1 MATEREII
9 RFSSVSRC
17 FRTAARGDVWAVR
30 DFRLGCADGELTCLL
45 GPSGCGK
52 TTVLRLVAGL
62 DQAASGQVT
71 IDGRPVTGP
80 RKDGGFISQDND
92 LLPWRCVWENVA
104 LGLELRG
111 TPKRDR
117 RQQALETLTRVRLSV
132 EVAGSYPHELSG
144 GMRQRVAL
152 ARALCVEPRILLMDE
167 PFARLDEP
175 TRHQLQ
181 DELLDFW
188 LADRRTLL
196 FVTHSLEEAVFLAD
210 RIVVMAAGT
219 VMDEIPVT
227 LPRPRDRFSSGF
239 FEMLR
244 RVRGGSRKGTAKQAP

>member
-1 MATEREII
+1 MSAPGESI
-9 RFSSVSRC
+9 RLHSVGRC
-17 FRTAARGDVWAVR
+17 FRTATRGDVWAVR
-30 DFRLGCADGELTCLL
+30 DLDLACADGELTCLL

-62 DQAASGQVT
+62 D
-71 IDGRPVTGP
+71 RPTVGHVALAGTPVRGP
-80 RKDGGFISQDND
+80 RRGVGFVSQDHD
-92 LLPWRCVWENVA
+92 LFPWRRVWENVA

-111 TPKRDR
+111 LPRHER
-117 RQQALETLTRVRLSV
+117 RRQALESLARLGLGA
-132 EVAGSYPHELSG
+132 ELAGSYPHELSG

-152 ARALCVEPRILLMDE
+152 ARAFCVQPQILLMDE

-219 VMDEIPVT
+219 LVDQIPVD
-227 LPRPRDRFSSGF
+227 LPRPRERLSGEF
-239 FEMLR
+239 LDLLR
-244 RVRGGSRKGTAKQAP
+244 RVRHSCQG